1 MTFIFMLMAHEL
13 AKGIHRKLSVADFNC
28 KRKGKYTLNINIS

>member
-13 AKGIHRKLSVADFNC
+13 AKGIHTKLNIADFNC
-28 KRKGKYTLNINIS
+28 KHRGKYTLNVNIS